1 MVSWSNFLMV
11 YKIKINIWL
20 MKDKNWML
28 KKSNVLNFF
37 ILVNR
42 DKINAL
48 NDKAKNDRSI

>member
-28 KKSNVLNFF
+28 KKNNVLNFF

>member
-1 MVSWSNFLMV
+1 
-11 YKIKINIWL
+11 
-20 MKDKNWML
+20 ML
-28 KKSNVLNFF
+28 KKNNVLNFF